1 MLIKSYGRLNR
12 KWIKIFFF
20 LFFFFMNKGK
30 DLNLLSTSNKEI
42 CIKYKP
48 SMFISILGWGQN

>member
-1 MLIKSYGRLNR
+1 MDKD
-12 KWIKIFFF
+12 FFF
-20 LFFFFMNKGK
+20 FFFIFMNKGK

-48 SMFISILGWGQN
+48 SIFISILGWGQN